1 MGRPAIPFMPLID
14 QHVFQTAVL
23 KRSAPRT
30 LLISRFH
37 VKHAPHCVGIASAQS
52 GLRCTVSSV
61 ILMLRCGGGCIHNPS
76 EGVKPP
82 AAWLR
87 AEHRHSAHATRCTT
101 TSVLRIGTRAGPSRR
116 THRSGTDGTVPPP
129 GGGLS
134 IPFPRAGIDPTS
146 VDVTSAGR
154 ISTRMVLRRLAAVSR
169 ETGSQ
174 PPPRSAPHLPL
185 QSGGARRDFRILCP
199 SPMHGNL
206 ISTCQSRCIF
216 HTLPSQHNAFHPI
229 GRDLLDGR
237 PPVSI

>member
-1 MGRPAIPFMPLID
+1 M
-14 QHVFQTAVL
+14 H
-23 KRSAPRT
+23 
-30 LLISRFH
+30 
-37 VKHAPHCVGIASAQS
+37 
-52 GLRCTVSSV
+52 
-61 ILMLRCGGGCIHNPS
+61 RCGGGCVHKPS

-174 PPPRSAPHLPL
+174 PPGSAHHACPFGAAVHVVTLGFAVLPQCTALDQHLPKQMYL
-185 QSGGARRDFRILCP
+185 PHSSISAQRLSSHRTRPTRRPTSSIHIAAASGSSSRAAAHDGSTSGKESP
-199 SPMHGNL
+199 SVH
-206 ISTCQSRCIF
+206 QR
-216 HTLPSQHNAFHPI
+216 HPAT
-229 GRDLLDGR
+229 
-237 PPVSI
+237 

>member
-1 MGRPAIPFMPLID
+1 M
-14 QHVFQTAVL
+14 
-23 KRSAPRT
+23 APRRTPT
-30 LLISRFH
+30 LGACNQVHDDFCSSHRNARGTL
-37 VKHAPHCVGIASAQS
+37 ASY
-52 GLRCTVSSV
+52 SS
-61 ILMLRCGGGCIHNPS
+61 LGNGR
-76 EGVKPP
+76 
-82 AAWLR
+82 
-87 AEHRHSAHATRCTT
+87 
-101 TSVLRIGTRAGPSRR
+101 
-116 THRSGTDGTVPPP
+116 DGTSPP

-174 PPPRSAPHLPL
+174 PPRSAPHLPL